1 MMLQLVSD
9 GLVIG
14 SVIALGAIGVTLT
27 YSLLRFANF
36 AHGELLTWGAYAGL
50 TFMGFFMAMAGVKQ
64 MTPIGPFSFGWP
76 LVGAA
81 VMSAVCVAVVTLVID
96 WLVFDRLRR
105 RGAAIVLVM
114 ASFGVALA
122 MRNLLMFVYGAIPEY
137 YSREIQIAVRL
148 LPRDVLGGLRIT
160 PDQMLVLGLAAV
172 TVIALHLFL
181 TRTTTGKAMRATA
194 ENSDLARVAGI
205 DTRRIV
211 RITWIIGGALAA
223 LAGVMAGL
231 TVQVRPMLGLDLLLP
246 LFAAAILGGIG
257 SVYGAVAGGLIVGLA
272 ESLSTP
278 LVGAEYRAASAFA
291 VLILILLIRPTGLFG
306 ERG

>member
-1 MMLQLVSD
+1 MLQLVSD

-14 SVIALGAIGVTLT
+14 SVIALGAVGVTLT

-36 AHGELLTWGAYAGL
+36 AHGELLTWGAYLAL
-50 TFMGFFMAMAGVKQ
+50 TFMGFFMAMAGVKT
-64 MTPIGPFSFGWP
+64 MTPLGPFSFGWP
-76 LVGAA
+76 LVAA
-81 VMSAVCVAVVTLVID
+81 ALVSALLVALLTLVID

-122 MRNLLMFVYGAIPEY
+122 MRNILLFTYGGIPEY
-137 YSREIQIAVRL
+137 YTREIQIALRL
-148 LPRDVLGGLRIT
+148 VPRDKLGGLRIT
-160 PDQMLVLGLAAV
+160 PDQLLVLAIAVV
-172 TVIALHLFL
+172 TVAALHLFL

-194 ENSDLARVAGI
+194 ENPDLARVAGI
-205 DTRRIV
+205 DTRRII
-211 RITWIIGGALAA
+211 RLTWMIGGGLAA

-231 TVQVRPMLGLDLLLP
+231 TVQVRPFLGLDLLLP

-291 VLILILLIRPTGLFG
+291 VLILILLVRPTGLFG
-306 ERG
+306 ERQ